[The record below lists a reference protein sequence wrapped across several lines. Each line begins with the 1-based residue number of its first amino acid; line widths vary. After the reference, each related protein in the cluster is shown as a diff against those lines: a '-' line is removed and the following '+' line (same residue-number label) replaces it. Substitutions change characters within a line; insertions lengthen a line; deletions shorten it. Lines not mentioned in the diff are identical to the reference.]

1 MNPAIKVQRRNKHGV
16 WIGSQRIARRVGGGI
31 DLVDTTMNVTHHDD

>member
-16 WIGSQRIARRVGGGI
+16 WIGLQRIARRVGGGI
-31 DLVDTTMNVTHHDD
+31 DLVDTTMNVTHHND